1 VRNQMG
7 KESARP
13 QALLYV
19 VPKLCASAIWPFFK
33 ASPHPDWARYS
44 RRGKPISSGITRCN
58 DFAPEIEPRA
68 LGMGVLHPP
77 GCCILMGVAF
87 SWRCITRLSVLF
99 RHFSSAG
106 LSVLPSHRRVPPPL
120 RSRELS
126 LPPRCLLYYPAYPS
140 SGTRA
145 ALPSSAKRPRAS
157 AHSSNRVGSLVNR
170 PDVWKY
176 PPRKCSR

>member
-19 VPKLCASAIWPFFK
+19 VPKFCASAIWPFFK

-77 GCCILMGVAF
+77 RCCILMGVAF

-126 LPPRCLLYYPAYPS
+126 LCRLAVCSTTPHILAAARKQRFPQTPSVQELPPI
-140 SGTRA
+140 
-145 ALPSSAKRPRAS
+145 
-157 AHSSNRVGSLVNR
+157 VVIE
-170 PDVWKY
+170 
-176 PPRKCSR
+176 